1 MLFPHS
7 MSIPS
12 ALDSIDAARSASDL
26 DEYNKSVKQLEQALL
41 KLQPHYWTFETVP
54 GYFKQSLDSTDDSKF
69 DYLKEHFGILKPWSQ
84 IVADLDSLNS
94 KNKNT
99 QYKLFFLAR
108 HGQGFHNVAHTKYGN
123 EAWDDYWLKLNGD
136 GELVWGPDP
145 LLTEL
150 GEAQAEDNLRHWKEE
165 LALEPRILPSRWYV
179 SPFTRAIDT
188 LEITWRDLVDVPKAK
203 VVTYE
208 SLRET
213 MGVHTCD
220 KRSPRSVIQKKYG
233 LWLQIENDM
242 PEDDIYWRA
251 DYRETVAEQAVR
263 MNDSFQKIFND
274 STDPIISVTSHSGSI
289 RAQLLVAGHRA
300 FGVGTGGMIPIL
312 VKATKHQK

>member
-1 MLFPHS
+1 

-12 ALDSIDAARSASDL
+12 ALDSIDAARSTSDL
-26 DEYNKSVKQLEQALL
+26 EEYSRSVKLLENALL
-41 KLQPHYWTFETVP
+41 EVHSHYWTFETVP

-69 DYLKEHFGILKPWSQ
+69 DYLKEHFGILKPWCQ
-84 IVADLDSLNS
+84 IVADLDSLNGKS
-94 KNKNT
+94 KNT
-99 QYKLFFLAR
+99 QYKVLFLAR
-108 HGQGFHNVAHTKYGN
+108 HGQGVHNKAHSKYGN

-145 LLTEL
+145 LLTAL
-150 GEAQAEDNLRHWKEE
+150 GESQAEDNLRQWKEE
-165 LALEPRILPSRWYV
+165 LALEPRILPTRWYV

-188 LEITWRDLVDVPKAK
+188 LNITWRDLVDLPKAK
-203 VVTYE
+203 VVAYE

-220 KRSPRSVIQKKYG
+220 KRGTRSTLQEKYG
-233 LWLQIENDM
+233 LWLDIEKDM

-263 MNDSFQKIFND
+263 MNDSFQKIFNE
-274 STDPIISVTSHSGSI
+274 SNESVVSITSHSGSI

-300 FGVGTGGMIPIL
+300 FSVGTGGMIPVL
-312 VKATKHQK
+312 VKATKHLT